1 MFDSIYV
8 PVDNSD
14 YSNTSIDIGLEIAQK
29 FGSRIVASHVYA
41 AKMHDVRFRQM
52 ESGLPEEYQEEDELE
67 KQRNIH
73 DQLITKGMEVITD
86 SYLDVP
92 KDRTTKLNIPFE
104 GKSLEGRNYTEL
116 VRDIKESNYDLVI
129 MGALGLGA
137 IKDSLIGTVA
147 ERVVRRIQTDTLL
160 VKYIPEIHGDRPSSD
175 KIVVAVDG
183 SQQSFGGLKTGMD
196 LAKALDKPLEVI
208 STFDP
213 YFHYAMF
220 NSLTGVLTKE
230 AGKVFKFEQ
239 QEKLHEDIIDKGLA
253 KIYQSHLEISKKI
266 VEDEGMECTIRLLD
280 GKVFEKV
287 LQYAREENPF
297 LLILGRIG
305 IHSGPEMDIG
315 GNAENLMRM
324 VPCNVLLSSRTFKPD
339 IDMQAEESIE
349 WTAEGRER
357 LQKIPGFVRPMATSA
372 ILRYAIER
380 GHSMITSG
388 VITEAVENILP
399 AGAMQAMRQI
409 GEKIK
414 DDGVD
419 PESEDV
425 LKDYKQQMLDAHAG
439 EEADKNAPSSEE
451 AVVNGDVG
459 EVEVS
464 AEHIAVTDDGRNSNG
479 AQVTNITFQCKHCK
493 TFMDSDVIKCFV
505 CGAVGDSLVPVY
517 KEGFKPD
524 EKEMVGVKQMTTF
537 DDKKVQWTEDALK
550 SLEGYP
556 DGHVRRRAQARVEK
570 NARVQNIETIS
581 VAFLDQIL
589 NEKIITKPTKTNKA
603 LENYMED
610 DEPKVT
616 DFIWTEKANNRLELV
631 PKGFMRDN
639 TQNRVM
645 AYALSKDIKEIT
657 LEVCEAGIRDSVK
670 MMEEAIANGAS
681 LEDFLP
687 KKVGA

>member
-1 MFDSIYV
+1 MFDSIYL

-14 YSNTSIDIGLEIAQK
+14 YSNTCIDIGLELAQK
-29 FGSRIVASHVYA
+29 FGSCIVASHVYA

-92 KDRTTKLNIPFE
+92 KDRAKKLNIPFE

-137 IKDSLIGTVA
+137 IKDSLIGTVT
-147 ERVVRRIQTDTLL
+147 ERVVRRVQTDTLL
-160 VKYIPEIHGDRPSSD
+160 VKYIPEIHGERSSSD

-183 SQQSFGGLKTGMD
+183 SQQSFGGLKTGIE
-196 LAKALDKPLEVI
+196 LSKALNKPLEII

-220 NSLTGVLTKE
+220 NSLTGVLSRE

-253 KIYQSHLEISKKI
+253 KIYQAHLEISKKI

-305 IHSGPEMDIG
+305 VHSGPEMDIG

-357 LQKIPGFVRPMATSA
+357 LKKIPGFVRPMATSA

-409 GEKIK
+409 GEKIRE
-414 DDGVD
+414 DGVD
-419 PESEDV
+419 PESENV

-439 EEADKNAPSSEE
+439 DDANKNVPSQDSGNKDE
-451 AVVNGDVG
+451 GK
-459 EVEVS
+459 VEVS
-464 AEHIAVTDDGRNSNG
+464 AEHIAVTADGRNSNG
-479 AQVTNITFQCKHCK
+479 AQVTDITFQCKHCN

-505 CGAVGDSLVPVY
+505 CGAVGDSLVPIY
-517 KEGFKPD
+517 KEGFKPN
-524 EKEMVGVKQMTTF
+524 EKEMSGVKQITTF
-537 DDKKVQWTEDALK
+537 DDKKVQWTEDALQK
-550 SLEGYP
+550 LEDYP
-556 DGHVRRRAQARVEK
+556 EGHVRRRARARVEK
-570 NARVQNIETIS
+570 NARVQSIETIS

-589 NEKIITKPTKTNKA
+589 NEKIVKKPEENRA
-603 LENYMED
+603 LDNYMD

-639 TQNRVM
+639 TQARVM
-645 AYALSKDIKEIT
+645 AYALSKDVKEIT

-687 KKVGA
+687 KKVDA

>member
-1 MFDSIYV
+1 MFDSIYL

-14 YSNTSIDIGLEIAQK
+14 YSNTCIDIGLELAQK
-29 FGSRIVASHVYA
+29 FGSCIVASHVYA

-92 KDRTTKLNIPFE
+92 KDRAKKLNIPFE

-137 IKDSLIGTVA
+137 IKDSLIGTVT
-147 ERVVRRIQTDTLL
+147 ERVVRRVQTDTLL
-160 VKYIPEIHGDRPSSD
+160 VKYIPEIHGERSSSD

-183 SQQSFGGLKTGMD
+183 SQQSFGGLKTGME
-196 LAKALDKPLEVI
+196 LSKALNKPLEII

-220 NSLTGVLTKE
+220 NSLTGVLSRE

-253 KIYQSHLEISKKI
+253 KIYQAHLEISKKI

-305 IHSGPEMDIG
+305 VHSGPEMDIG

-357 LQKIPGFVRPMATSA
+357 LKKIPGFVRPMATSA

-409 GEKIK
+409 GEKIRE
-414 DDGVD
+414 DGVD
-419 PESEDV
+419 PESENV

-439 EEADKNAPSSEE
+439 DDANKNVPSQDSGNKDE
-451 AVVNGDVG
+451 GK
-459 EVEVS
+459 VEVS
-464 AEHIAVTDDGRNSNG
+464 AEHIAVTADGRNSNG
-479 AQVTNITFQCKHCK
+479 AQVTDITFQCKHCN

-505 CGAVGDSLVPVY
+505 CGAVGDSLVPIY
-517 KEGFKPD
+517 KEGFKPN
-524 EKEMVGVKQMTTF
+524 EKEMSGVKQITTF
-537 DDKKVQWTEDALK
+537 DDKKVQWTEDALQK
-550 SLEGYP
+550 LEDYP
-556 DGHVRRRAQARVEK
+556 AGHVRRRARARVEK
-570 NARVQNIETIS
+570 NARVQSIETIS

-589 NEKIITKPTKTNKA
+589 NEKIVKKPEENRA
-603 LENYMED
+603 LDNYMD

-616 DFIWTEKANNRLELV
+616 DFIWTEKAKNRLELV

-639 TQNRVM
+639 TQARVM

-687 KKVGA
+687 KKVDA

>member
-1 MFDSIYV
+1 
-8 PVDNSD
+8 
-14 YSNTSIDIGLEIAQK
+14 
-29 FGSRIVASHVYA
+29 
-41 AKMHDVRFRQM
+41 
-52 ESGLPEEYQEEDELE
+52 
-67 KQRNIH
+67 
-73 DQLITKGMEVITD
+73 
-86 SYLDVP
+86 
-92 KDRTTKLNIPFE
+92 
-104 GKSLEGRNYTEL
+104 
-116 VRDIKESNYDLVI
+116 

-147 ERVVRRIQTDTLL
+147 ERVVRRVQTDTLL
-160 VKYIPEIHGDRPSSD
+160 VKYIPEIHGERSSSD

-183 SQQSFGGLKTGMD
+183 SQQSFGGLKTGME
-196 LAKALDKPLEVI
+196 LSKALNKPLEII

-220 NSLTGVLTKE
+220 NSLTGVLSKE

-253 KIYQSHLEISKKI
+253 KIYQAHLEISKKI

-305 IHSGPEMDIG
+305 VHSGPEMDIG

-357 LQKIPGFVRPMATSA
+357 LKKIPGFVRPMATSA

-409 GEKIK
+409 GEKIRE
-414 DDGVD
+414 DGVD
-419 PESEDV
+419 PESENV

-439 EEADKNAPSSEE
+439 DDANQNVPSQDAGSKDE
-451 AVVNGDVG
+451 GK
-459 EVEVS
+459 VEVS
-464 AEHIAVTDDGRNSNG
+464 AEHIAVTADGRNSNG
-479 AQVTNITFQCKHCK
+479 AQVTDITFQCKHCN
-493 TFMDSDVIKCFV
+493 TFMASDVIKCFV
-505 CGAVGDSLVPVY
+505 CGAVGDSLVPIY
-517 KEGFKPD
+517 KEGFKPN
-524 EKEMVGVKQMTTF
+524 EKEMAGIKQMTTF
-537 DDKKVQWTEDALK
+537 DDKKVQWTDDALQK
-550 SLEGYP
+550 LEDYP
-556 DGHVRRRAQARVEK
+556 EGHVRRRAQARVEK
-570 NARVQNIETIS
+570 NARVQSIETIS

-589 NEKIITKPTKTNKA
+589 NEKIVKKPEENRA
-603 LENYMED
+603 LDNYMD

-639 TQNRVM
+639 TRARVM

-670 MMEEAIANGAS
+670 MMEEAIANGAT

-687 KKVGA
+687 KKVDA

>member
-14 YSNTSIDIGLEIAQK
+14 YSNTCIDIGLEIAQK

-92 KDRTTKLNIPFE
+92 KERTKKLNIPFE

-160 VKYIPEIHGDRPSSD
+160 VKYIPEIHGERSSSD

-183 SQQSFGGLKTGMD
+183 SQQSFGGLKTGME
-196 LAKALDKPLEVI
+196 LAKALNKPLEII

-253 KIYQSHLEISKKI
+253 KIYQAHLEISKKI

-324 VPCNVLLSSRTFKPD
+324 VPCNVLLSSRMFKPD

-380 GHSMITSG
+380 GHSMITSS

-414 DDGVD
+414 EDGVD
-419 PESEDV
+419 PESDDV

-439 EEADKNAPSSEE
+439 DDADKNVSSEE
-451 AVVNGDVG
+451 SANNVEG

-464 AEHIAVTDDGRNSNG
+464 AEHVAVTSDGRNSNG
-479 AQVTNITFQCKHCK
+479 AQVSNITFQCKHCN
-493 TFMDSDVIKCFV
+493 TFMASDVIKCFV
-505 CGAVGDSLVPVY
+505 CGAVGASLVPVY

-524 EKEMVGVKQMTTF
+524 EKEMTGVKQMTTF
-537 DDKKVQWTEDALK
+537 DDIKVQWTEDALQK
-550 SLEGYP
+550 LEEYP
-556 DGHVRRRAQARVEK
+556 EGHIRRRAQARVEK
-570 NARVQNIETIS
+570 NARVQKIETVS

-589 NEKIITKPTKTNKA
+589 NEKIVKTPQKNKA
-603 LENYMED
+603 LDNYMDE
-610 DEPKVT
+610 EPKVT
-616 DFIWTEKANNRLELV
+616 DFIWTEKANKRLELV

-645 AYALSKDIKEIT
+645 AYALDKNIKEIT

-687 KKVGA
+687 KKVNA